1 VSEHPPDRAAFP
13 WERQSPPPIVTGTGW
28 APPPDQPAV
37 EGGSWVQPKEPA
49 LPIADVKL
57 GGYIPRIVAYI
68 IDAALVS
75 TWLIFVLTVIPAP
88 RYPATSSSAGYVIL
102 IFLLVLIVGFGYL
115 PFCWS
120 HGGQTIGLRLCGLR
134 VVHDPDAA
142 RIGWMSAILRLLGF
156 PVNSFFLYLGWI
168 WVFIDKR
175 RRGWHDLLAGTVV
188 VDEHSLQEFRS
199 RQSTGVG

>member
-1 VSEHPPDRAAFP
+1 MSEHPPDRAAFP
-13 WERQSPPPIVTGTGW
+13 WERRSPPAVVTGAGW
-28 APPPDQPAV
+28 APAPDQPAV
-37 EGGSWVQPKEPA
+37 EGGYWVQPTGPP

-68 IDAALVS
+68 IDAVLIS
-75 TWLIFVLTVIPAP
+75 TWLIVVLIVVPAP
-88 RYPATSSSAGYVIL
+88 YPATSSLAGYVVLIL
-102 IFLLVLIVGFGYL
+102 LIVGFGYL

-134 VVHDPDAA
+134 VVRDPDGA
-142 RIGWMSAILRLLGF
+142 RIGWKSAILRLLGF

-188 VDEHSLQEFRS
+188 VDEYSLQQFRS
-199 RQSTGVG
+199 RRLSGPG